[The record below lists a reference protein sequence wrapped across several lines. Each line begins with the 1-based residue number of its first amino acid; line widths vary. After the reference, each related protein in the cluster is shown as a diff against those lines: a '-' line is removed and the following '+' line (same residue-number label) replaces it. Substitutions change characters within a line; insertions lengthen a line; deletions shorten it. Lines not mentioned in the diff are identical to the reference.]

1 MGEYFYLIGVL
12 LLLYNAALI
21 YIGEQPEFKIDE
33 DFDENDID
41 ELIKHIKIVSK
52 QCCILFIKVIFELTQ
67 FIFICFGVY
76 HMISSCIGN
85 TTNTCILLFSIVA
98 LNLAGIH
105 YKRNNKRYYCLEH
118 FCYILGIWLIMSW
131 CYNFC

>member
-76 HMISSCIGN
+76 NMISSCIGN

-98 LNLAGIH
+98 LNLACIH